1 MSLREFAAAGRGTSA
16 FSPRDACRNLAQR
29 CRIERFNFYFSFYGL
44 VLGLSVAQVA
54 GGLANAIGSRKAVRL
69 GWLTPLLATFLLLD
83 ISSFWVQAW
92 RIREHV
98 IITYPSIFLGLAVA
112 LAYYISA
119 ALVFPRESSEWS
131 DLDEHYAAHKRQV
144 LAGVLCANV
153 VVTALSI
160 ALRAEINIA
169 DLLTLEYFLYF
180 VPLIALVF
188 TRWKRVDAA
197 LLLALIVYYIAGAA
211 SGRFD
216 AGLSVDQI

>member
-1 MSLREFAAAGRGTSA
+1 M
-16 FSPRDACRNLAQR
+16 
-29 CRIERFNFYFSFYGL
+29 
-44 VLGLSVAQVA
+44 
-54 GGLANAIGSRKAVRL
+54 
-69 GWLTPLLATFLLLD
+69 TPLLAAFLLLD

-98 IITYPSIFLGLAVA
+98 IITYPAIFLGLGVA

-119 ALVFPRESSEWS
+119 ALVFPRELSEWT

-160 ALRAEINIA
+160 ALRSEVTMT

-180 VPLIALVF
+180 LPLIALVF
-188 TRWKRVDAA
+188 TRWKRVDAG
-197 LLLALIVYYIAGAA
+197 LLLALIAYYIIGAA

-216 AGLSVDQI
+216 AGLSPTQF